1 IRVRARR
8 RRRGRPRRWPVSV
21 ESGAGP
27 LLVGAAVAGPDVH
40 LGAVGGA
47 VAADVQALVRA
58 HGGDAAVGVQGP
70 SLVVLAVA
78 VPDDHRGA
86 VGRAGAVH
94 VQALAAVHAQ
104 LTGAGGG
111 PLLVGAAVAVP
122 DVHLGA
128 VGLGGAVD
136 VQAPVRPDAPEG
148 TRVVSRGLASGPGG
162 GDH

>member
-1 IRVRARR
+1 
-8 RRRGRPRRWPVSV
+8 
-21 ESGAGP
+21 
-27 LLVGAAVAGPDVH
+27 
-40 LGAVGGA
+40 AVGGA

-162 GDH
+162 GDHGLGCGRPGAVGDGDVVVH